1 MNYLTAEAE
10 ESDDGQRTGHLHFD
24 DVDPH
29 AIAIGEHRRGGC
41 HALRKSAGDRT
52 VDAGSCPVGRLR
64 GHHIGAL
71 SDEVCVGAVTG
82 TLLRAR
88 RQRVAD
94 VERKTELQNR
104 DEKWQQNQQYKYKLD
119 DRRTFVTSYLLL

>member
-1 MNYLTAEAE
+1 MNYLAAEAE
-10 ESDDGQRTGHLHFD
+10 ESDDGQRAGNLHFD
-24 DVDPH
+24 DVDLH
-29 AIAIGEHRRGGC
+29 AIAIGNDRRSSG
-41 HALRKSAGDRT
+41 HALRKFAGDGT
-52 VDAGSCPVGRLR
+52 VDAGGCSVGRLR
-64 GHHIGAL
+64 GHYIGAL